1 MHTTTENNRGL
12 KILARVVAIF
22 VIVCFAITFPWG
34 RVSPIPLFLG
44 LFAFAIAVTIPVL
57 LARRWR
63 SLMIAWLA
71 AYTVA
76 YVVLSWRGAYID
88 ANLGGSDNRS
98 IWYPAFC
105 GEAYRSPA
113 GRQKSTLRPLG
124 WFFLPLVMLDRTLVH
139 RTRFDA
145 F

>member
-1 MHTTTENNRGL
+1 MQTTTEGNRGM
-12 KILARVVAIF
+12 KILARVVAVF
-22 VIVCFAITFPWG
+22 VVVCFTITFPWSKI
-34 RVSPIPLFLG
+34 SPIPLLLG
-44 LFAFAIAVTIPVL
+44 LSAFAIAVTVPVL
-57 LARRWR
+57 LARRRR
-63 SLMIAWLA
+63 SLMVAWLA
-71 AYTVA
+71 VYTVA
-76 YVVLSWRGAYID
+76 YFVLSWRGGYID

-105 GEAYRSPA
+105 GEVYWSPA

-124 WFFLPLVMLDRTLVH
+124 WFFSPLVMLDRTLVH